1 MNINYRQPQ
10 FELFPSNAEH
20 SGDTDKPRY
29 LLAKVTLSIENLV
42 ILLVLC
48 IMLAVLAF
56 ALGVEQGKRIAFFD
70 QASRVSSRGTM
81 TQTAKSN
88 PIKTQPAKVVTAL
101 KTSPNTG
108 VPTTA
113 TTQKLQGVVQPATS
127 TGSAVAAIP
136 VVTAPVAFNAV
147 GAKPYTIQVASYKDM
162 KFAQREAANLK
173 ARGWETQAI
182 QKGSY
187 VILCVGNFA
196 TRQEADDFARR
207 LRPTYKD
214 YVVRRL

>member
-20 SGDTDKPRY
+20 LDDTDKPRY

-42 ILLVLC
+42 ILLIIC
-48 IMLAVLAF
+48 IMLTVLAY

-70 QASRVSSRGTM
+70 QASRVGSRGTI

-88 PIKTQPAKVVTAL
+88 TIQTQPAKTVTAL
-101 KTSPNTG
+101 KPLTSAVG
-108 VPTTA
+108 STA
-113 TTQKLQGVVQPATS
+113 VVTQKLQGVAQPVIVAGT
-127 TGSAVAAIP
+127 AVAAKP
-136 VVTAPVAFNAV
+136 LVAAAVVLNSV

-162 KFAQREAANLK
+162 KFAQLEAVNLK
-173 ARGWETQAI
+173 AKGWETQAI

-196 TRQEADDFARR
+196 TRQEADEFARR